1 MKNKMKWTSMTAH
14 WSAIINFIRKYVYPA
29 RMIAILL
36 MAGAALPQLA
46 DAEMTYDRAS
56 TVDLNYDRS
65 NVPGF
70 AQSLFQQ
77 HLDTPY
83 LGWVCRSNSNEN
95 EGACDDTDLKW
106 YGRSRTKIRLRFR
119 EQISHAE
126 TTLILVSWGDNGGCG
141 VMTMNAVACIYQPNF
156 NSLAASISAEE
167 LAKIP
172 QVGIWKATL
181 VLDVRRWE
189 AGKVGTWTTDITLNV
204 TDHFAE
210 NAAIYFPQFGT
221 ATPRVDLNLHRLN
234 ASQMSGRANL
244 DMCLYDGGMKARSL
258 QMKVEGSI
266 KSGTGFQVIKS
277 DSADAIDYEV
287 SMNYGGR
294 NIPVARGVEFSL
306 DNVDKAATRPVVF
319 PGQRQAVRCVPAPLT
334 LTTHPFNI
342 RGKKAGEYQGT
353 LTVTMLMGTQTP

>member
-1 MKNKMKWTSMTAH
+1 MKNEMKWSSMTVH

-36 MAGAALPQLA
+36 MAGATLPQVA
-46 DAEMTYDRAS
+46 DATVTDWAS
-56 TVDLNYDRS
+56 TVSLNYDMS
-65 NVPGF
+65 NKPVIAHVWKMQNANWLYG
-70 AQSLFQQ
+70 
-77 HLDTPY
+77 
-83 LGWVCRSNSNEN
+83 GWVCRSDRDEN
-95 EGACDDTDLKW
+95 EGACGETKLSIYMLK
-106 YGRSRTKIRLRFR
+106 GSTKIRLRFR

-126 TTLILVSWGDNGGCG
+126 TTLILDAQSFGDCGYHQISGGSLCG
-141 VMTMNAVACIYQPNF
+141 NLMQYLSVNIPSGEF
-156 NSLAASISAEE
+156 
-167 LAKIP
+167 AKIP
-172 QVGIWKATL
+172 KTGIWKATL
-181 VLDVRRWE
+181 ALDVISKHTWS
-189 AGKVGTWTTDITLNV
+189 KVGAWTADITLNV

-221 ATPRVDLNLHRLN
+221 ATPRVDLNLHWLN
-234 ASQMSGRANL
+234 GSQMSGRANL

-258 QMKVEGSI
+258 QMKVEGSN

-277 DSADAIDYEV
+277 DPADAIDYEV

-306 DNVDKAATRPVVF
+306 DNVDKAATRPVIL
-319 PGQRQAVRCVPAPLT
+319 PGQRQVVRCVPAPLT

>member
-1 MKNKMKWTSMTAH
+1 MADN
-14 WSAIINFIRKYVYPA
+14 WSAIINLIRKYVYPA

-36 MAGAALPQLA
+36 IAGATLPQVA
-46 DAEMTYDRAS
+46 DAEMTYNRAS

-77 HLDTPY
+77 HLDTVY

-95 EGACDDTDLKW
+95 EGACDETDLVW
-106 YGRSRTKIRLRFR
+106 TRNEGTKIRLRFR

-126 TTLILVSWGDNGGCG
+126 TTLILDSMVGGRCG
-141 VMTMNAVACIYQPNF
+141 LRAINAVDCCLYPDNY
-156 NSLAASISAEE
+156 LTASISAEE

-181 VLDVRRWE
+181 VLDVRRWG

-277 DSADAIDYEV
+277 DPADAIDYEV

-306 DNVDKAATRPVVF
+306 DNVDKAATRPVIL
-319 PGQRQAVRCVPAPLT
+319 PGQRQVVRCVPAPLT